1 MSFFYEKNS
10 RTSIFRGS
18 ADFFGSHDFL
28 VWGVWRGAV
37 VEAKDTL
44 TDVRKGDGD
53 SIPSGEI
60 LSKERIMKYYE
71 AINHQ
76 YGIETEVGIKTYI
89 GDMPNRAS

>member
-1 MSFFYEKNS
+1 M
-10 RTSIFRGS
+10 
-18 ADFFGSHDFL
+18 
-28 VWGVWRGAV
+28 
-37 VEAKDTL
+37 

-76 YGIETEVGIKTYI
+76 YGIETEVGFKTYI